1 MDPEPNTIQLESTDL
16 SILNLKTIIFEKS
29 QKYREL
35 RSWVDSTCSRPEK
48 EKMAQGV
55 HRIPEPD
62 SAEIPEPVRQRVL
75 LETLHLSTAPH
86 RAGLVFKKKKKISL
100 GASVSLAL
108 LLSFFCY

>member
-29 QKYREL
+29 RKYREL

-55 HRIPEPD
+55 HRIPSLTPLKFQ
-62 SAEIPEPVRQRVL
+62 SQCASTCSWRPCISPL
-75 LETLHLSTAPH
+75 LPTAPGWFS
-86 RAGLVFKKKKKISL
+86 RKKK
-100 GASVSLAL
+100 SVWELQFL
-108 LLSFFCY
+108 